1 MKRPSSGPR
10 SAPSSAANRPPA
22 ARLRRR
28 RAGLLGAGVVAV
40 ATLGGIAYG
49 TGTSTP
55 AAAAGAAVTPKT
67 EAPNEA
73 RAMSRAF
80 SAVAK
85 ALGPSVVR
93 IEVEV
98 GAPKV
103 ADRRGRRGQPAP
115 DDEGDDGN
123 IPPFFRHF

>member
-1 MKRPSSGPR
+1 MNRPSSGPR
-10 SAPSSAANRPPA
+10 SALSSANRTPV

-40 ATLGGIAYG
+40 AAIGGLAYG
-49 TGTSTP
+49 TGIATP

-103 ADRRGRRGQPAP
+103 ADRRGRRGPSP

-123 IPPFFRHF
+123 IPP